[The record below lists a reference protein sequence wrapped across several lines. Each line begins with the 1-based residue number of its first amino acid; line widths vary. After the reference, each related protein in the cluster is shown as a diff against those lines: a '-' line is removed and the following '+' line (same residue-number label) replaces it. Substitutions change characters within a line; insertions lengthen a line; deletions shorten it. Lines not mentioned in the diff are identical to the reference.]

1 MGAASV
7 PEQTAKAM
15 PDPMAKWTPAPD
27 WTVVKIVLA
36 DWSAKPVLGLSI
48 VLVAGNIAAAIS
60 TLAPHLSEVGLWQVA
75 SASDHVIRIARDKA
89 LIVTSAPIL
98 VETGWNA
105 AGFSVTDASSAYGV
119 IEIAGLALPA
129 IIAEATAADI
139 DAGSRS
145 ASLLFA
151 GIAGLVM
158 RTAPDTA
165 RVTIEIGHMTYLWRW
180 LETHTERK

>member
-1 MGAASV
+1 M
-7 PEQTAKAM
+7 PEQTAKVM
-15 PDPMAKWTPAPD
+15 PDPMTKWTPAPD
-27 WTVVKIVLA
+27 WTTVKIVRA
-36 DWSAKPVLGLSI
+36 DWSAKSVLGLSMA
-48 VLVAGNIAAAIS
+48 LVAGNIAAAIS
-60 TLAPHLSEVGLWQVA
+60 ALAPNLSEVGLWQVA

-89 LIVTSAPIL
+89 LIVTLAPIPF
-98 VETGWNA
+98 ETGWNA
-105 AGFSVTDASSAYGV
+105 AGFSVTDASGAYSV
-119 IEIAGLALPA
+119 IEIVGQALSD
-129 IIAEATAADI
+129 ILAEATAADI